1 MPARRS
7 NDQNTGLKSGDI
19 VMSPGD
25 AKDTD
30 IVIMYVSASQF
41 HTEQELILILSLV
54 SSVKPERGR
63 VS

>member
-1 MPARRS
+1 
-7 NDQNTGLKSGDI
+7 
-19 VMSPGD
+19 MSPGD

-41 HTEQELILILSLV
+41 HTEQELILILTLV